1 MRAMNR
7 IGGQT
12 SELLANSLLASE
24 TPNPV
29 IDKKRINW
37 LSIFKDGK
45 VALCACHCIGC
56 HLKQLK
62 VDGSA
67 TVPVLSRQDISS
79 LSSTRQPTTR
89 PWHGGG
95 EKSLADYC
103 SVNSVHMFS
112 I

>member
-1 MRAMNR
+1 MNR

-62 VDGSA
+62 VDDSA
-67 TVPVLSRQDISS
+67 GLGQTGHF
-79 LSSTRQPTTR
+79 QPLLNQTTN
-89 PWHGGG
+89 H
-95 EKSLADYC
+95 
-103 SVNSVHMFS
+103 
-112 I
+112 